1 MSEHRVE
8 FTTTKAYLGKG
19 ATGMEFTVFCG
30 DDNSTKKMG
39 TLLVSRGAVYWI
51 GRFKGKDKKIR
62 KTWEEIRDFFEKG
75 V

>member
-1 MSEHRVE
+1 MSEHKVE

-39 TLLVSRGAVYWI
+39 TLHVSRGAVY
-51 GRFKGKDKKIR
+51 
-62 KTWEEIRDFFEKG
+62 
-75 V
+75 